1 MDVERF
7 QRSPSG
13 RLVKSGAGADAY
25 WSFVPDPLP
34 PELEYDRS
42 LAALLAEASAALG
55 RLAGLGRA
63 LVNPHI
69 LIRPFLR
76 REAVASSR
84 IEGTLSDVA
93 DLYAYE
99 AGQRRA
105 TSNGVSE
112 ADVRETLNYVHALEY
127 GLARLSDLPVS
138 LRLLRE
144 IHARLLAGVRG
155 SQAAPGQFRRVP
167 NWIGGS
173 SPAQATYVPPPVP
186 EMQDCLGVLER
197 YLHQE
202 PSDPELIRLAFI
214 HYQFE
219 AIHPFADGNGRI
231 GRLMISL
238 LVVHWGLLPLPLLYL
253 SPFFERHRREYYDLL
268 LEVSTTGAWDNWV
281 RFFLRGVSEECEDA
295 TERTGRLKDLRDAW
309 RHQFEQTRSSARLL
323 RLIDSLFERPVLTV
337 PDAASTLDVTYTA
350 AQRNVEKLVEAR
362 ILREVPDTSNPR
374 FLVAEDIVAIAGPM
388 APES

>member
-1 MDVERF
+1 MDIEQFRK
-7 QRSPSG
+7 SPSG
-13 RLVKSGAGADAY
+13 RLVRSGTGREAY
-25 WSFVPDPLP
+25 WSFVPNPLP
-34 PELEYDRS
+34 PELEYDQS
-42 LAALLAEASAALG
+42 LAALLADASAALG
-55 RLAGLGRA
+55 RLAGLGRT

-69 LIRPFLR
+69 LVRPFLR

-105 TSNGVSE
+105 ASDGASE
-112 ADVRETLNYVHALEY
+112 ADVREVLNYVHALEY

-155 SQAAPGQFRRVP
+155 SQAAPGRFRRVP
-167 NWIGGS
+167 NWIGGA
-173 SPAQATYVPPPVP
+173 SPAEATYVPPPVP
-186 EMQDCLGVLER
+186 EMQECLRALER
-197 YLHQE
+197 YLHEE
-202 PSDPELIRLAFI
+202 PSDPELIRLALI

-219 AIHPFADGNGRI
+219 AIHPFVDGNGRI

-238 LVVHWGLLPLPLLYL
+238 LIVHWGLLPLPLLYL
-253 SPFFERHRREYYDLL
+253 SPFFERYRQEYYDLL

-295 TERTGRLKDLRDAW
+295 TRRAGRLQDLRDTW
-309 RHQFEQTRSSARLL
+309 RHQFERTRSSARLL
-323 RLIDSLFERPVLTV
+323 RLIDSLFERPILTV
-337 PDAASTLDVTYTA
+337 RDAATTLDVTYRP
-350 AQRNVEKLVEAR
+350 AQKNVDKLVEAG
-362 ILREVPDTSNPR
+362 ILYEVPDTSNPR
-374 FLVAEDIVAIAGPM
+374 LFVAQDILGIAG
-388 APES
+388 ATDSGG